1 MKNLI
6 FFGHFGVKN
15 EVIRPMDRHIICI
28 YIQVMMSK
36 IRILIYLKKYIPV
49 LDAIWWKVAL
59 KWVSLAASVKKW
71 RQKLFEIFVLRCLDS
86 RLKSGF
92 LYKKVSR
99 ITKFKRRGS
108 ILGKIIQ
115 FEPFRSIK
123 TPFFGREPIRQKLGI
138 FCKIL
143 FWVLNGPKTLP
154 VTSWWK
160 IDLKKCLFDPFWPT
174 LIFT

>member
-1 MKNLI
+1 MRSLGLWTDTSYACTFK
-6 FFGHFGVKN
+6 
-15 EVIRPMDRHIICI
+15 
-28 YIQVMMSK
+28 
-36 IRILIYLKKYIPV
+36 
-49 LDAIWWKVAL
+49 WW
-59 KWVSLAASVKKW
+59 
-71 RQKLFEIFVLRCLDS
+71 C
-86 RLKSGF
+86 LKSGF
-92 LYKKVSR
+92 WYISKSISLFWTPFGEKLHWSEFFWRQESKSDGKNFLTPLSSAVWTADWNQVLYNKVSR
-99 ITKFKRRGS
+99 IAKFKRRGS

-123 TPFFGREPIRQKLGI
+123 IPFFDREPVREKLGI

-143 FWVLNGPKTLP
+143 FWVLNDPKTLP

>member
-1 MKNLI
+1 MRSLGLWTDTSYACTFK
-6 FFGHFGVKN
+6 
-15 EVIRPMDRHIICI
+15 
-28 YIQVMMSK
+28 
-36 IRILIYLKKYIPV
+36 
-49 LDAIWWKVAL
+49 WW
-59 KWVSLAASVKKW
+59 
-71 RQKLFEIFVLRCLDS
+71 F
-86 RLKSGF
+86 LKSWFWYNSKSTSSFWTPFGEKLRWSEFFRRQQSKLYGKHF
-92 LYKKVSR
+92 LKFLSSAVWTANWNQVLYNKVSR
-99 ITKFKRRGS
+99 IAKFQRRGR

-123 TPFFGREPIRQKLGI
+123 TPFFGREPVRQKLGI

-143 FWVLNGPKTLP
+143 FWVLNDPKTLP